1 MHATPYVERDS
12 QKGTVIGKG
21 GARLREVGTAART
34 QIEKLLG
41 TRIYL
46 DLRVTVPKNWQRDPK
61 QLGRFGFYGPAKSPT
76 AVILLPSQAVAK
88 PPAVKA
94 QFKMIARCEGLFIHK
109 SSAAVGVAA
118 DPVPQ

>member
-1 MHATPYVERDS
+1 M
-12 QKGTVIGKG
+12 IGKG

-46 DLRVTVPKNWQRDPK
+46 DLRVKVAKNWQRDPK
-61 QLGRFGFYGPAKSPT
+61 QLGRAWVLRAREVANGGHLV
-76 AVILLPSQAVAK
+76 AVPGGGEAACGEGAIQDDRAV
-88 PPAVKA
+88 
-94 QFKMIARCEGLFIHK
+94 RRTIHYK
-109 SSAAVGVAA
+109 SSAVVGVAA